1 MKGIIVMKRK
11 NRLLLLMTMLMVILA
26 SVGCGNSK
34 PKKNQ
39 VFGGS
44 IEGVWQSEGYGLVV
58 ELAAGKVSVYETTA
72 ISGIKKYEGTYS
84 NNTIRIDDLQLNVG
98 ISNGKLVVQ
107 NDDLGVYYRARR
119 IKELPQTCQNG
130 GMKDAL
136 DPITNFEVFWHT
148 FNEHYAFFRL
158 RGVNWKS
165 QYQLFRPRVNNNTSQ
180 EELLAI
186 FAEMIRPLADPHV
199 TINGLDEEIRFGID
213 EAVLMQ
219 GHALI
224 RSQSDMIK
232 VGRTGMLAY
241 QHFSDDIGLVA
252 MLGMFGYSDQS
263 TVEAQ
268 DEAFDKVLNAF
279 SDKRA
284 IIIDLRYNVGGLDP
298 VAKAVASRFI
308 DQKRLAY
315 SKQAR
320 NGNDYTPLQ
329 RHYIEPQGPQQFEG
343 KVVLLTSRNT
353 VSAGEIFVMMM
364 KELPNVTMIGEATC
378 GAHSDVLERR
388 LPNGWQIGLSNE
400 RYYTAKG
407 EICEKRGLKPDIE
420 IPFNFGEIVRGNDR
434 ILKAAVEYVNNN

>member
-1 MKGIIVMKRK
+1 MKRK

-58 ELAAGKVSVYETTA
+58 ELAAGKVNVYETTA
-72 ISGIKKYEGTYS
+72 VSGIKKYEGTYS
-84 NNTIRIDDLQLNVG
+84 NNKIQFDDLKLNVN
-98 ISNGKLVVQ
+98 INNGKLVVQ
-107 NDDLGVYYRARR
+107 NEDLGVYYSAQR

-130 GMKDAL
+130 GMQDTL

-148 FNEHYAFFRL
+148 FNEHYAFFQL
-158 RGVNWKS
+158 RGVNWNS
-165 QYQLFRPRVNNNTSQ
+165 QYQLFRPRVNSNTSQ

-186 FAEMIRPLADPHV
+186 FAEMIRPLADAHV
-199 TINGLDEEIRFGID
+199 SINGLDEEICFGID
-213 EAVLMQ
+213 EDALMR
-219 GHALI
+219 GHAFTQK
-224 RSQSDMIK
+224 QSELIK
-232 VGRTGMLAY
+232 VGNGILAY
-241 QHFSDDIGLVA
+241 RHLSEDIGLIS
-252 MLGMFGYSDQS
+252 MLAMFGYSNQS

-268 DEAFDKVLNAF
+268 GKAFDEVLNAF
-279 SDKRA
+279 SDKKA
-284 IIIDLRYNVGGLDP
+284 IIIDLRYNVGGLDA
-298 VAKAVASRFI
+298 VSKAVASRFT

-329 RHYIEPQGPQQFEG
+329 RHYIEPQGSRQFKG

-353 VSAGEIFVMMM
+353 VSAGEIFVMIM
-364 KELPNVTMIGEATC
+364 KELPNVTVIGETTC

-400 RYYTAKG
+400 RYYTVKG

-420 IPFNFGEIVRGNDR
+420 IPFNFSEVVRGNDQ
-434 ILKAAVEYVNNN
+434 ILKAAVEYINN